1 MRGHIREM
9 AKKNRHYLAVNACM
23 DRFVFWSLRPRR
35 SMVGLRIP
43 YKLTL
48 INLTKAKQLY

>member
-23 DRFVFWSLRPRR
+23 DRFVFWSLRPQR